1 MLGLSKNSC
10 YSRRHPCVQR
20 YNCYKAK
27 YVLTRTSAVFAVLFH
42 QSVCFT
48 PQKAFKKLRI
58 SVRLDVV
65 ITPGNG
71 YFEILDGEQLAAS
84 GYIRIPEE
92 KEPFY
97 YANFED
103 IQTSEI
109 AERIELDTED
119 AYKEFLLRGY
129 EYGQAFR

>member
-1 MLGLSKNSC
+1 M
-10 YSRRHPCVQR
+10 
-20 YNCYKAK
+20 
-27 YVLTRTSAVFAVLFH
+27 VFIVMM
-42 QSVCFT
+42 Q
-48 PQKAFKKLRI
+48 AF

-84 GYIRIPEE
+84 GYIRIIDEDV
-92 KEPFY
+92 PFY
-97 YANFED
+97 YKNFDE
-103 IQTSEI
+103 IQTSEL

-129 EYGQAFR
+129 EYGQAFRYSNVILFVCDYVNF